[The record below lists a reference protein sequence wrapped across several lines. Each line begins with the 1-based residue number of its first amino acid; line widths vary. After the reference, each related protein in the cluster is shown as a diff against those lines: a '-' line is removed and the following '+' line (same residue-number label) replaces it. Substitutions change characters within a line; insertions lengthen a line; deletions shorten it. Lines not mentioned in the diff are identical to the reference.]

1 MALLTSG
8 GEMIRTVHE
17 MFVRPDWVHFFYIC
31 SVLCVYV
38 YILPIIRFCNWM
50 THDFT

>member
-17 MFVRPDWVHFFYIC
+17 MFVRPDWVHFFLHLQCALCIC
-31 SVLCVYV
+31 IHTANNK
-38 YILPIIRFCNWM
+38 ILQLDD
-50 THDFT
+50 T